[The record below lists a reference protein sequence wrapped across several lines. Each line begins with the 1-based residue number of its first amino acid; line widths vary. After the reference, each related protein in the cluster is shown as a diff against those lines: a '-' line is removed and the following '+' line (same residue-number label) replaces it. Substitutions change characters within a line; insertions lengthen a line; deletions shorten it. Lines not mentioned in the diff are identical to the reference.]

1 MRGIKYIVIYS
12 ITKYL
17 FIDRIV
23 LIMMKRA
30 RYQAISKLLTVS
42 AVMAAWTGSTADLE
56 QPSQAELQGYKQL
69 FKPALLPLSD
79 QPRSAVDQAKVD
91 LGRALYYDTRLS
103 KDDSISCNSCHNL
116 EAYGVDNQQF
126 SPGVG
131 GHLGGRNSPTSYN
144 AYAHIAQFWDGRAST
159 VEEQAK
165 GPILNPVEMA
175 MPSAEAVIEKL
186 KGIEGYEE
194 MFKQAFPE
202 SAEPLNYNHV
212 GLAIGAFERNLTTP
226 SRFDQFLNGS
236 QDALSAMELNGARV
250 FVTKGCVTCH
260 SGTLLGGQ
268 TYQKLG
274 LVKPWPCGD
283 DNGRFAVTQ
292 NEADKMMF
300 KVPSLRN
307 VEKTAPYFHDGS
319 SKTLEDAVSKM
330 AWHQLGQKLTDAETE
345 ALLAFLK
352 SLTGEI
358 PADYIAKPELPGESN
373 DFGSFDSF

>member
-1 MRGIKYIVIYS
+1 MDR
-12 ITKYL
+12 L
-17 FIDRIV
+17 DRI
-23 LIMMKRA
+23 MKTSFGL
-30 RYQAISKLLTVS
+30 QTVTKLLTG
-42 AVMAAWTGSTADLE
+42 AAALASWGLQAELTE
-56 QPSQAELQGYKQL
+56 PSQAELQGYKAL

-91 LGRALYYDTRLS
+91 LGRALYYDARLS

-116 EAYGVDNQQF
+116 EAYGVDNEQF

-175 MPSAEAVIEKL
+175 MPSAEAVIKKL

-194 MFKQAFPE
+194 MFEKAFPE
-202 SAEPLNYNHV
+202 SDKPMNYNHV

-236 QDALSAMELNGARV
+236 NDALSAQELKGARV
-250 FVTKGCVTCH
+250 FVTKGCVSCH

-274 LVKPWPCGD
+274 AVKAWPSD
-283 DNGRFAVTQ
+283 KDTGRFEVTKS
-292 NEADKMMF
+292 EADKMMF

-307 VEKTAPYFHDGS
+307 VEKTGPYFHDGS
-319 SKTLEDAVSKM
+319 SKTLADAVEKM
-330 AWHQLGQKLTDAETE
+330 AWHQLGQKLSDAETD
-345 ALLAFLK
+345 ALVAFLK

-358 PADYIAKPELPGESN
+358 PSDYIAKPELPGESA
-373 DFGSFDSF
+373 DFGDFDSF

>member
-1 MRGIKYIVIYS
+1 
-12 ITKYL
+12 
-17 FIDRIV
+17 
-23 LIMMKRA
+23 MMKRIKLNWTT
-30 RYQAISKLLTVS
+30 RVLAILTVIS
-42 AVMAAWTGSTADLE
+42 GSSVVAEIVKPSEGELTA
-56 QPSQAELQGYKQL
+56 YKEL
-69 FKPALLPLSD
+69 FKPALLDLSD

-91 LGRALYYDTRLS
+91 LGRALYYDKRLS
-103 KDDSISCNSCHNL
+103 KDDTISCNSCHNL
-116 EAYGVDNQQF
+116 EAYGVDSQQF

-131 GHLGGRNSPTSYN
+131 GTLGGRNSPTSYN

-175 MPSAEAVIEKL
+175 MPSSDAVIAKL
-186 KGIEGYEE
+186 KGIEGYTE
-194 MFKQAFPE
+194 MFEKAFPE
-202 SAEPLNYNHV
+202 SKDPVNYNHV

-236 QDALSAMELNGARV
+236 TSALTDLELKGSKV

-274 LVKPWPCGD
+274 LVEAWPNSKD
-283 DNGRFAVTQ
+283 VGRFEVTG

-307 VEKTAPYFHDGS
+307 VEKTGPYFHDGS
-319 SKTLEDAVSKM
+319 SDSLEDAVKKM
-330 AWHQLGQKLTDAETE
+330 AKHQLGQELSCEELDS
-345 ALLAFLK
+345 LIAFLK
-352 SLTGEI
+352 SLTGTI
-358 PADYIAKPELPGESN
+358 PADYIAEPELPGAS
-373 DFGSFDSF
+373 FGGFDSF